1 MSDFTARDL
10 ESMVDNEEVE
20 YDYSGSTET
29 MGGSEFWSEI
39 QWGSDHFVF
48 PGIGKATRV
57 DSAGGMDE
65 GSNIWT
71 VFEVGGRLFRKSGY
85 YASHYGTDWD
95 GAFEEVFP
103 EQKTITVYSAAR

>member
-10 ESMVDNEEVE
+10 EHMVDNDEVHYE
-20 YDYSGSTET
+20 DGET
-29 MGGSEFWSEI
+29 VDSQEFWSEI
-39 QWGSDHFVF
+39 HWGSTRLAF
-48 PGIGKATRV
+48 PGIGKAMRV

-103 EQKTITVYSAAR
+103 EQKTITVYSAR